1 LELADTNP
9 EASVAATSGPN
20 GPRSEASGRLK
31 LSQADASACP
41 TKQVPVPPP
50 FPSPPPGGTIGP
62 TGPEGIMGPTGPPG
76 GRKGGGGRPL
86 GGPLGLLAKTQV
98 RTTKI
103 VIQ

>member
-1 LELADTNP
+1 M
-9 EASVAATSGPN
+9 
-20 GPRSEASGRLK
+20 
-31 LSQADASACP
+31 SACP

-50 FPSPPPGGTIGP
+50 FPSPPPPPGGTTGP
-62 TGPEGIMGPTGPPG
+62 TGPGGKMGPTGPPG